1 MISGSIDGLV
11 AVHDMCKPLDHDDSF
26 VAAINVG
33 TSVEELGMYGQC
45 DERLWVSIHHHKQI
59 A

>member
-1 MISGSIDGLV
+1 VISGSIDGLV

-33 TSVEELGMYGQC
+33 TSVEELGMYG
-45 DERLWVSIHHHKQI
+45 
-59 A
+59 